1 MAISLSTPVCN
12 SVKSG
17 LKKVCSLTGRRG
29 GNAKEGR
36 SY

>member
-17 LKKVCSLTGRRG
+17 LNRG
-29 GNAKEGR
+29 GKVKEGR